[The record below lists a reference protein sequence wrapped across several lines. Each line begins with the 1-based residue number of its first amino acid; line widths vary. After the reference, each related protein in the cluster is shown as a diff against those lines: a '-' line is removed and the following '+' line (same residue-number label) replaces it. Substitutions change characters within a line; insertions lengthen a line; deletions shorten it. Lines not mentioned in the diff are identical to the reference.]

1 MKINSIRYVFEN
13 KQPELRRIIV
23 KYGLPP
29 ATNSKDLWR
38 KVNYLVAKFK
48 NEMLRDIAEIHP
60 DKELILW
67 SENLKNSDKP
77 NIPEIP
83 LKNIMQTPEQNSGEL
98 DSLINT
104 SRSNVKNTLKKEK
117 YSSVCGCSGADGQ
130 SCADNCS
137 SAADGDYSNCYGNNC
152 SCGCGNKNQENKFSN
167 AEGDSK
173 IKDNLPVIVLGGLI
187 TVGLF
192 LMLKDA
198 PSL

>member
-67 SENLKNSDKP
+67 SENLKGSDKP
-77 NIPEIP
+77 NNIPEIP
-83 LKNIMQTPEQNSGEL
+83 LKNIMQQTPEQNGEL

-104 SRSNVKNTLKKEK
+104 SRSNVKNITKKEK
-117 YSSVCGCSGADGQ
+117 YSSACGCSGADGQ

-152 SCGCGNKNQENKFSN
+152 SCGCGNKENKFSN
-167 AEGDSK
+167 IEGDS
-173 IKDNLPVIVLGGLI
+173 IKQHLPIIVLGGLL
-187 TVGLF
+187 TVGIF

-198 PSL
+198 PSY